1 MSDTANIAP
10 AATRYRLA
18 EKVYDPETG
27 HGELECYK
35 RPDGKFDLT
44 IYCGKDDLSM
54 YGLTPR
60 ELVEAARIMEVLA
73 ASVDPMAVLKR

>member
-1 MSDTANIAP
+1 MESP
-10 AATRYRLA
+10 HYRLA
-18 EKVYDPETG
+18 EKICDPETG

-44 IYCGKDDLSM
+44 IYCGNQDLSM

-60 ELVEAARIMEVLA
+60 ELVQAAHAMEALA
-73 ASVDPMAVLKR
+73 ASVDPTAVLNPYPSKTAT